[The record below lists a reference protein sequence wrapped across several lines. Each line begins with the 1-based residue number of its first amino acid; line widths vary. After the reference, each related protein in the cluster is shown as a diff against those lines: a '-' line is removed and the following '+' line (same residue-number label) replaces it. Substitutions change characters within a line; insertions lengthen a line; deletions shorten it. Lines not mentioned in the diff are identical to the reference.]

1 MPRGCLIIGCNRDK
15 ERKDMAT
22 DSAMG
27 LFQSPE
33 QYQLAQQ
40 QAQME
45 QARAYAAQ
53 DPMQRAVAGQYFA
66 GGQLGRALSGMLG
79 VEDPM
84 MQRQAQRRAFI
95 QQVDMSKP
103 ESLVQAIRASSNDPE
118 LSAFLMGKYKELTAI
133 QKDQS
138 VITKNENFQASQADA
153 EKKRNIISTV
163 EDKLSRGEQVDPVEI
178 NKAKLAF
185 GDISRPKTFQQ
196 ADGTI
201 VTVPPTVDTSM
212 FPNIGKFMTSAGSA
226 VGGPKMA
233 GVIETPKSIAGK
245 EAEVNTAQSAI
256 SSLDDSLNAVK
267 SIRDLRA
274 GSVSTNPYLVGVLK
288 NYPSA
293 AMAQEDLVKTI
304 TQGKVIDTIAEMKS
318 QSKTGATGFGALS
331 GRELDLLES
340 KARRLNPQSPTFE
353 NDLKYIEDNLITSK
367 SKIQTEL
374 GKKKA
379 ALPNA
384 NNVAG
389 VDGRIAILQQEY
401 AKAVQQGDQA
411 NIAGLTRELAT
422 LGAKPSTTGSQKG
435 TLTFEQKVQ
444 RTLAAN
450 PGASRAAVEAQL
462 RAAGHQ

>member
-1 MPRGCLIIGCNRDK
+1 
-15 ERKDMAT
+15 MAT
-22 DSAMG
+22 DNTAG
-27 LFQSPE
+27 LFATPE
-33 QYQLAQQ
+33 QYQ
-40 QAQME
+40 QAQSQAALQNALTMGQLTPE
-45 QARAYAAQ
+45 QSARASLMFAGNRIAGAMGGQ
-53 DPMQRAVAGQYFA
+53 DP
-66 GGQLGRALSGMLG
+66 ALKL
-79 VEDPM
+79 
-84 MQRQAQRRAFI
+84 
-95 QQVDMSKP
+95 
-103 ESLVQAIRASSNDPE
+103 QAIRQQVLRNVDQTDPKSIATAAQALAQAGDQQGAMQLAQLARTANTE
-118 LSAFLMGKYKELTAI
+118 LIKNRQAE
-133 QKDQS
+133 S
-138 VITKNENFQASQADA
+138 VIKKNENFQASQADA
-153 EKKRNIISTV
+153 EKKRNIIATV

-201 VTVPPTVDTSM
+201 VTVPPTVDASM
-212 FPNIGKFMTSAGSA
+212 FPNIGKFMSGAGT
-226 VGGPKMA
+226 GGGAKVA

-256 SSLDDSLNAVK
+256 SSLDDSLNAVQG
-267 SIRDLRA
+267 IRDLRA
-274 GSVSTNPYLVGVLK
+274 GSISTNPYLVGVLK

-353 NDLKYIEDNLITSK
+353 TDLKYIEDNLKTNK
-367 SKIQTEL
+367 NKIQAEL
-374 GKKKA
+374 VKKKA

-384 NNVAG
+384 NNAAG
-389 VDGRIAILQQEY
+389 TEGRIAILQQEY
-401 AKAVQQGDQA
+401 AKAQQMGNQA
-411 NIAGLTRELAT
+411 DMAGLTRELAT
-422 LGAKPSTTGSQKG
+422 LGAKPSTTGTQKS

-444 RTLAAN
+444 RTMAAN

-462 RAAGHQ
+462 RAAGHK